1 MVQSVVPSPMPG
13 AQSSP
18 NVQLKFSSPNI
29 VTQRSLFGFKP
40 KHFTEKQ
47 KLADVRL
54 VASTANKRANDGP
67 TKKEAIILMDAD
79 DIFEGMF

>member
-1 MVQSVVPSPMPG
+1 MKAIREG
-13 AQSSP
+13 
-18 NVQLKFSSPNI
+18 FSKWKLVFENN
-29 VTQRSLFGFKP
+29 Q
-40 KHFTEKQ
+40 KQ